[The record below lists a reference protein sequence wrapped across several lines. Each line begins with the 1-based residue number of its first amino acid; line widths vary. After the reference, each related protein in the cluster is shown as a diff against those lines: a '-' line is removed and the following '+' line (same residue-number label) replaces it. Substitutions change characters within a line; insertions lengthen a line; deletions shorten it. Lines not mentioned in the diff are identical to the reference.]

1 MEPVMLNRNS
11 DFLMFAGCSEPC
23 VTVWFSVSLERTIGV
38 FEIGHVSSGA
48 AKGPLPTV
56 PFLQT

>member
-1 MEPVMLNRNS
+1 MLNRNS

-38 FEIGHVSSGA
+38 FEIGHVPSGA